1 MGTGRT
7 RFVLRPPVDDAPVPH
22 RRAHLR
28 ERAYVLRGVTVEHD
42 DVGREPRR
50 EASRRRA
57 PEAGGWG
64 RGQHCEDLRRG
75 EPGPL
80 QVHELLGGVVI
91 GHVTDVGP
99 EEELPTQ
106 LREGARLRHSIAED
120 ELETPSTR
128 RDCVRGPGRQ
138 REALAPG
145 PLNSCLV
152 GASTRPG
159 AGSSLLPVSAS
170 VWSNAAVEAVPE
182 TIEAL
187 TAASSR
193 AAWDASLRCRY

>member
-42 DVGREPRR
+42 DVGREP
-50 EASRRRA
+50 
-57 PEAGGWG
+57 
-64 RGQHCEDLRRG
+64 
-75 EPGPL
+75 
-80 QVHELLGGVVI
+80 
-91 GHVTDVGP
+91 
-99 EEELPTQ
+99 
-106 LREGARLRHSIAED
+106 
-120 ELETPSTR
+120 R